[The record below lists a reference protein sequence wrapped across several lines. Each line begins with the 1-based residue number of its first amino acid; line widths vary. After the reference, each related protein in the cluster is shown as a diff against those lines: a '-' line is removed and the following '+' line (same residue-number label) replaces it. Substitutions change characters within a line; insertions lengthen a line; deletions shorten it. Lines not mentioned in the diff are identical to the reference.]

1 MCHSLLS
8 DHNRRCEALGNGHY
22 SQTACQRWR
31 VTRPSQ
37 VRRPCAGRW
46 RPAAPRCP
54 GPPGWPAV
62 STGQPRDGRGRRL
75 VKAWRRQAPSRAA
88 YSVGP
93 SVTQAAAWER
103 ACVMAP
109 HCVLAVLCPFA
120 ASSCGGR
127 PAGQAGC
134 VAAHPQGPGSSALG
148 PCRPGRRQ
156 RCAASDQPLRKAP
169 HPPQARIIFEVYA
182 SSAPV
187 LQVSAH
193 RSGGRTARRLRASA
207 QQRRR
212 AAPPGTPPPEPPPP
226 PAYSRLAHSV
236 SGASWWCRRGAD
248 TAASTSSP
256 WPSSLHSAEREAS
269 ASRGA
274 VGSTCLLARP
284 YQSSRSTRPTTSSH
298 APDHRL

>member
-1 MCHSLLS
+1 MHACGDGQSPGRQRRALRAAVGTRGRSPPYCLACLAGLMCHSLLS

-22 SQTACQRWR
+22 SHTTRLRWR
-31 VTRPSQ
+31 VRRPPRA
-37 VRRPCAGRW
+37 RRPCAGRW

-127 PAGQAGC
+127 RQGRRGAWLLIRRDPALLLWAHAGQTDANG
-134 VAAHPQGPGSSALG
+134 VPHRTTHRARRRT
-148 PCRPGRRQ
+148 RPRR
-156 RCAASDQPLRKAP
+156 ASYLKSTP
-169 HPPQARIIFEVYA
+169 
-182 SSAPV
+182 PV
-187 LQVSAH
+187 LQ
-193 RSGGRTARRLRASA
+193 
-207 QQRRR
+207 
-212 AAPPGTPPPEPPPP
+212 
-226 PAYSRLAHSV
+226 
-236 SGASWWCRRGAD
+236 
-248 TAASTSSP
+248 
-256 WPSSLHSAEREAS
+256 
-269 ASRGA
+269 
-274 VGSTCLLARP
+274 
-284 YQSSRSTRPTTSSH
+284 SSRYLRTGP
-298 APDHRL
+298 AGAQLDG